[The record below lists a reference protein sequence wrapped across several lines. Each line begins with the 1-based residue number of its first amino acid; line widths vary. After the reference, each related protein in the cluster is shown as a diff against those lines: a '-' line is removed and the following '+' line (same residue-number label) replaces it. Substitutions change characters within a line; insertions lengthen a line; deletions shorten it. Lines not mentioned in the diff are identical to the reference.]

1 MISWKCIDI
10 LWLYW
15 SNWKKIKNKNE
26 KKLNWMKKIQN
37 KMTKNIKLN
46 CSEKIK
52 NIMIWEKMN
61 EKIRKW
67 LKKK

>member
-1 MISWKCIDI
+1 
-10 LWLYW
+10 
-15 SNWKKIKNKNE
+15 
-26 KKLNWMKKIQN
+26 MKKIQN